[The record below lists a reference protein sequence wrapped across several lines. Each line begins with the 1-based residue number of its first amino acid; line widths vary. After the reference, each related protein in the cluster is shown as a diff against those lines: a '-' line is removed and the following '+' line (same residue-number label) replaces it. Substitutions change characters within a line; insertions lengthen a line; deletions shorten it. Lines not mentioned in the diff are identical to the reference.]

1 MILERS
7 ISPFERF
14 GEYVPITDAALTVHL
29 FVVGETLSG
38 LAHRY
43 YADWRLWRVI
53 ADRNKI
59 IDPRQIAPGTQ
70 LLIPARPLET
80 GVFERN

>member
-1 MILERS
+1 MILSRS

-14 GEYVPITDAALTVHL
+14 GGYFPIEDAALTVHL
-29 FVVGETLSG
+29 FLIGETISG
-38 LAHRY
+38 LAHKY
-43 YADWRLWRVI
+43 YGDWRLWQGI

-59 IDPRQIAPGTQ
+59 TDPRQIAPGTQ

-80 GVFERN
+80 GAYESF